1 MSIAFIFPGQG
12 SQAVGMGAE
21 LAKAYAPARAVFAEV
36 DEALGQALST
46 LIWVGPEDQLTLTE
60 NAQPALMAVS
70 LAVIRVLEAEKGLS
84 LKESVAFVAGHSLGE
99 YSALAAAESLSL
111 ADTARL
117 LKTRGQAMQA
127 AVPVGE
133 GAMSALLGADLSQAQ
148 ELAKAASE
156 GEVCAAANDNAPGQ
170 VVISG
175 TRAAIERAVA
185 LAPKFG
191 ARRAVLLP
199 VSAPFHCAL
208 MQPAAQLMQEALS
221 EVKISAPSVPLV
233 ANVLASAISDPEVIR
248 TRLIEQVTGTVRWR
262 ESMLYLRAQGVDTLY
277 EVGAGRVLTGLA
289 RRFDGFEAR
298 SIGTPEEL
306 EAAATS
312 LASLQS

>member
-1 MSIAFIFPGQG
+1 MSIALIFPGQG

-21 LAKAYAPARAVFAEV
+21 LAKTYPEARAVFDEV
-36 DEALGQALST
+36 DAALEQNLSR
-46 LIWVGPEDQLTLTE
+46 LMWDGPENELTLTE

-70 LAVIRVLEAEKGLS
+70 LAAMRVLGGKGLT
-84 LKESVAFVAGHSLGE
+84 LKGNIVYVAGHSLGE
-99 YSALAAAESLSL
+99 YSALAAAGALTL

-117 LKTRGQAMQA
+117 LKTRGRAMQE

-133 GAMSALLGADLSQAQ
+133 GAMAALLGADLEKAQ
-148 ELAKAASE
+148 ELAKAASQ

-175 TRAAIERAVA
+175 TKSAIDRAVA

-208 MQPAAQLMQEALS
+208 MQPAADVMRDALA
-221 EVKISAPSVPLV
+221 EVALAPPQVPIV
-233 ANVLASAISDPEVIR
+233 ANVTARAVESPENIR
-248 TRLIEQVTGTVRWR
+248 RLLVDQVTGLVRWR
-262 ESMLYLRAQGVDTLY
+262 ESVLYMKEEGVHRLI
-277 EVGAGRVLTGLA
+277 ELGAGKVLTGLA
-289 RRFDGFEAR
+289 RRIDRDLGA
-298 SIGTPEEL
+298 
-306 EAAATS
+306 
-312 LASLQS
+312 

>member
-1 MSIAFIFPGQG
+1 MSIAFVFPGQG

-36 DEALGQALST
+36 DEALGQSLST

-99 YSALAAAESLSL
+99 YSALAAAGSLSL

-133 GAMSALLGADLSQAQ
+133 GAMAALLGADLSQAQ

-156 GEVCAAANDNAPGQ
+156 GEVCSAANDNAPGQ

-175 TRAAIERAVA
+175 TRTAIERTVA

-208 MQPAAQLMQEALS
+208 MRPAAQVMQEALS
-221 EVKISAPSVPLV
+221 EVKISAPSMPLV
-233 ANVLASAISDPEVIR
+233 ANVLASAISDPEAIR
-248 TRLIEQVTGTVRWR
+248 SRLIEQVTGMVRWR
-262 ESMLYLRAQGVDTLY
+262 ESILYLRDQGVDSLY
-277 EVGAGRVLTGLA
+277 EIGAGRVLTGLA
-289 RRFDGFEAR
+289 RRFEGFEAR
-298 SIGTPEEL
+298 SVGTPEEL
-306 EAAATS
+306 EAAAT
-312 LASLQS
+312 ALQARDA